1 MIENKESFEKLRL
14 INVQIE
20 EGGEAL
26 TNVLKGKTGDL
37 DLKTIYLE
45 NVNLSYLGLKNIIGS
60 CAKMLN
66 LREFALINMEKVK
79 EERTQQMLF
88 KAFKN
93 HKHLELLDLRANKLQ
108 NFDTIV

>member
-1 MIENKESFEKLRL
+1 MSELTFQDLSFFKLDFLAKFMIENKESFEKLRL

-79 EERTQQMLF
+79 EERTQ
-88 KAFKN
+88 
-93 HKHLELLDLRANKLQ
+93 
-108 NFDTIV
+108 